1 MSTDKSPD
9 EPLGKSEKA
18 EASLPTNED
27 AKTTTEGD
35 NPIKE
40 DTDENKKNEITAKDG
55 LDDTKADAI
64 KYDEGSNIDEIKAG
78 TGEETPAKTEDRNSN
93 QDDNG
98 RNGSVS
104 KAGNFNDK
112 DAHVKKSTVN
122 GLVIALVIA
131 VGVAAF
137 IAGAYTMNINQE
149 DQITQEDLEEAID
162 KLELKILQQQLA
174 DRQQPQPAQPQVVRI
189 SADDDPIIGDPD
201 APITIIEFS
210 DFQCPFCERFNSQ
223 TLPLLHEEYIDKG
236 LVKLVFRDFPIQS
249 IHPNAVITALA
260 AECADDQNAFKEMHD
275 ILFEKQREW
284 SNAASQDMLGVLVGY
299 ASEIGIS
306 EDEFETCVAMGRHVE
321 DIRKDLED
329 GRAYGISG
337 TPGFYI
343 GNDEIGYVSVQGA
356 QPFEIFKR
364 VIDAQLGV

>member
-1 MSTDKSPD
+1 MSTGKSPD
-9 EPLGKSEKA
+9 EPPGRSEKA
-18 EASLPTNED
+18 EASRPIGED
-27 AKTTTEGD
+27 AKSATDMD
-35 NPIKE
+35 NPAKE
-40 DTDENKKNEITAKDG
+40 NADENSKDEIMSKDG
-55 LDDTKADAI
+55 LDGAKADAI
-64 KYDEGSNIDEIKAG
+64 KDDEGSNTDKVKASV
-78 TGEETPAKTEDRNSN
+78 GEETPAKTEDRSRSRQN
-93 QDDNG
+93 DNG
-98 RNGSVS
+98 NAS
-104 KAGNFNDK
+104 KADNPNDK
-112 DAHVKKSTVN
+112 DMHVKKSTVN

-137 IAGAYTMNINQE
+137 IAGAYTMNINQG

-174 DRQQPQPAQPQVVRI
+174 DRQQLQPSQPQVIRI

-260 AECADDQNAFKEMHD
+260 AECADDQDAFKGMHD
-275 ILFEKQREW
+275 VLFERQKEW
-284 SNAASQDMLGVLVGY
+284 SNTASQNMLGVLVGY
-299 ASEIGIS
+299 ASEIGINA
-306 EDEFETCVAMGRHVE
+306 DEFETCVAMGRHVE

-343 GNDEIGYVSVQGA
+343 GNDDIGYVAVQGA

-364 VIDAQLGV
+364 VIDSQLGA